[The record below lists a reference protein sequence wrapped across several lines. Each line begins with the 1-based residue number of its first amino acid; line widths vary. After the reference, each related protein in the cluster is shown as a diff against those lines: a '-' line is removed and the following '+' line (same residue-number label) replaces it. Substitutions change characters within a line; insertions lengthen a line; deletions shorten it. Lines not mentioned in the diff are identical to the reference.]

1 MTRSVV
7 SRFVAGETLE
17 EELTAIS
24 RLQRAGFAAQMPGG
38 TFYLY
43 LPAPKGA
50 GTQVFKTAE
59 EASQFLIRECSIST
73 VPWDDVGAFLRF
85 SATFESAGD
94 TDDDRVLRELG
105 HRLAA
110 AKLVF

>member
-1 MTRSVV
+1 
-7 SRFVAGETLE
+7 
-17 EELTAIS
+17 
-24 RLQRAGFAAQMPGG
+24 MPGG

-50 GTQVFKTAE
+50 GAKVFQTAE

-85 SATFESAGD
+85 SATFESASD
-94 TDDDRVLRELG
+94 ADDDRVLGELAR
-105 HRLAA
+105 RLAA